1 MYGKN
6 LPIGGKI
13 SKSKKQTKNAG
24 GSDGSSALF
33 LSIEQENFNMKT
45 LKRIIAVLLLFITI
59 LAVSYI
65 VYTVKQISPENTI
78 SEVLYEVATTA

>member
-24 GSDGSSALF
+24 GSDGLSALF
-33 LSIEQENFNMKT
+33 LSIDQGVFIMKIV
-45 LKRIIAVLLLFITI
+45 KRIMAVLLLFITI

-65 VYTVKQISPENTI
+65 VYTAKQIPPENT
-78 SEVLYEVATTA
+78 VAGAAYEMATTV